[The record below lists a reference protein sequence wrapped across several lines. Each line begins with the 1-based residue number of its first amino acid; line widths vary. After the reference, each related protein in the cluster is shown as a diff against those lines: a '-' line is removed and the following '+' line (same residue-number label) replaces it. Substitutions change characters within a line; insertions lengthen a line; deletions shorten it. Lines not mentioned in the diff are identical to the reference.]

1 MQWMD
6 NPPAICDEA
15 FEKQSQ
21 ETLMAEAILS
31 HGDDVAILTLSR
43 PDQLNAITNTMIG
56 LIKQALDEVE
66 GDGSCGLVITGEGRA
81 FCAGSDLKEQPGNF
95 LERVRRMHRLVLRMV
110 RFPKP
115 IVAAMNGLAYG
126 GGLEIAMGCTFRIAA
141 PGAKLSLP
149 EVKLGVMPAYGGTQ
163 MLPRLIGSARAIE
176 MLVMGEPITAEKALD
191 YGLVNAI
198 SDHPLDAAT
207 DMVRKASRYGQA
219 AQQAMRAAVW
229 GGTERPLEQALE
241 LEAELI
247 AGLAPDMAAVTQ
259 TFTSTIRG
267 GG

>member
-1 MQWMD
+1 MED
-6 NPPAICDEA
+6 
-15 FEKQSQ
+15 
-21 ETLMAEAILS
+21 AILS
-31 HGDDVAILTLSR
+31 RSGDVAVLTLSR
-43 PDQLNAITNTMIG
+43 PDQLNAITNAMIA
-56 LIKQALDEVE
+56 LIEQALDEVE
-66 GDGSCGLVITGEGRA
+66 GDDSIGLVITGEGRA

-126 GGLEIAMGCTFRIAA
+126 GGLEIAMGCTFRVAA

-163 MLPRLIGSARAIE
+163 MLPRLVGAARALE
-176 MLVMGEPITAEKALD
+176 MLVMGEPVLAEKALEH
-191 YGLVNAI
+191 GLVTAI
-198 SDHPLDAAT
+198 SENPLEAAIA
-207 DMVRKASRYGQA
+207 MVRQASRYGMK
-219 AQQAMRAAVW
+219 AQQAMREAVW
-229 GGTERPLEQALE
+229 RGIDRPLEQALE

-247 AGLAPDMAAVTQ
+247 AGLAPDMASVKHN
-259 TFTSTIRG
+259 FTSKIRG